1 MLKAFAFAA
10 LWLAVAQQGAAPT
23 PATPSASAQTPS
35 QTSPAPPPPSPPQGS
50 AAGHGKHTITVK
62 FDYDF
67 SKTPPCKSKRRKYV
81 CVERFVVYD
90 ISGGADPAHRYF
102 LFYVAVPPKP
112 EGLVKDITGAN
123 PDPIDFESGMHLIGV
138 TAQDIDG
145 KPLPRESSMS
155 SCVSCTTWTTVP

>member
-1 MLKAFAFAA
+1 MLRAFAFAA

-23 PATPSASAQTPS
+23 PAKPPASAQTPS
-35 QTSPAPPPPSPPQGS
+35 QTSTAPPSPPQAP

-67 SKTPPCKSKRRKYV
+67 SKTPPCKSKHRKYV
-81 CVERFVVYD
+81 CVQRFVVYE

-102 LFYVAVPPKP
+102 LFYVEVPRKA
-112 EGLVKDITGAN
+112 EGFVKNITGAN
-123 PDPIDFESGMHLIGV
+123 PDPIDFESGKHLIGV

-155 SCVSCTTWTTVP
+155 SCASCTTWITVP